1 MHGAIGMS
9 SAPRV
14 ADARRAI
21 SRLVGIHDF
30 KPPATPEVSDS
41 RKSAGYGDC
50 RRSSSHDSSGLQA
63 MEVTLLESRL
73 WMAGVGSESVFGEPR
88 RFSYN
93 VRQAVILPIGSCVE
107 WPA

>member
-9 SAPRV
+9 SAPLV

-50 RRSSSHDSSGLQA
+50 RRSSSHDSSGLRQWR
-63 MEVTLLESRL
+63 SRY
-73 WMAGVGSESVFGEPR
+73 WRAGYGWRVWEASLFSANRDVFRTTFDIR
-88 RFSYN
+88 R
-93 VRQAVILPIGSCVE
+93 E
-107 WPA
+107 